1 MLGDREAVIRE
12 IRHVDVHG
20 SRFVDVTVAYEGG
33 ALETARLGVES
44 VPGDLEAGQRVVVA
58 RAVNMIVAIRRP

>member
-1 MLGDREAVIRE
+1 MLGDREAAIRDVRE
-12 IRHVDVHG
+12 VDVHG

-33 ALETARLGVES
+33 EVESARLGAES
-44 VPGDLEAGQRVVVA
+44 VPEGLRVGERVVVA